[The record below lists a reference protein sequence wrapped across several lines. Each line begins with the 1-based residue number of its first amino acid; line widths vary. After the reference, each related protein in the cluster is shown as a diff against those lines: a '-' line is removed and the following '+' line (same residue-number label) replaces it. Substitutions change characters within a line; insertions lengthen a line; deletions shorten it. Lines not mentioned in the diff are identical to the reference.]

1 MKYQV
6 EVIIDRPRDEVIQ
19 LFDSTEHMYEWMEG
33 LQEFEHLSG
42 TPGEVGA
49 KSKMR
54 FKMGKRDMTLIET
67 ITTRNLPD
75 ELSGTYEAPGA
86 FNIVN
91 NYFEALN
98 EQQTRYIVIQ
108 EFKFDSFGMKILSAL
123 LPGMFKKQSLKNM
136 NAFKAYAERAEF

>member
-6 EVIIDRPRDEVIQ
+6 EVIIDRPRNEVIQ
-19 LFDSTEHMYEWMEG
+19 LFDSTEHMHQWMEG
-33 LQEFEHLSG
+33 LLEFEHLSG

-54 FKMGKRDMTLIET
+54 FQMGKRDMTLIET

-98 EQQTRYIVIQ
+98 EHQTRYMVVQ
-108 EFKFDSFGMKILSAL
+108 EFKFDSFGMKLLSAL

-136 NAFKAYAERAEF
+136 NAFKAYAERTNL